1 MIQFH
6 GELELN
12 DTKKILKDHGL
23 NDNGFVQKFI
33 DNEVLKRCAKYLP
46 FRTGALMNMGI
57 LGTVIVAKSLG

>member
-46 FRTGALMNMGI
+46 FRTGA
-57 LGTVIVAKSLG
+57 